1 MRTQPPLGRCT
12 IVQTITLAACAML
25 AEFPTR
31 AATTELATFSDP
43 PKPLFQ
49 PSPNYSARLR
59 HEEVAGRVVVSFLV
73 DAAGSVRD
81 LAIVQTSERRLN
93 KPTLDALR
101 RWRFAPALRDGVP
114 VSCRVVQGVT
124 YSVDPAAGR

>member
-1 MRTQPPLGRCT
+1 
-12 IVQTITLAACAML
+12 ML